1 MGVIVVNRLIGKVV
15 RVKRFN
21 GRVMKINV
29 VIGDVVWEVVSC
41 YCPQAG
47 RSVNEKEVFSEV
59 MDMVVASEK
68 VLVDD
73 DFNDQVVSVWVVL
86 ERFMKVLGLGK

>member
-1 MGVIVVNRLIGKVV
+1 MGVIVANRLIGKVV

-21 GRVMKINV
+21 VRVMKINV

>member
-1 MGVIVVNRLIGKVV
+1 MRVIVANRLIGKVV

>member
-1 MGVIVVNRLIGKVV
+1 MGVIVANRLIGKVV

>member
-1 MGVIVVNRLIGKVV
+1 MGVIVANRLIGKVV

-68 VLVDD
+68 VLLDD

>member
-1 MGVIVVNRLIGKVV
+1 MGVIVANRLIGKVV

-73 DFNDQVVSVWVVL
+73 DFNDQVVSVGVVL